1 VPIEMHP
8 QSTPR
13 ISIAAYT
20 INNQNDRLKMD
31 YLFQVVP
38 IRALGEKSLNQQFRQ
53 AMTSQAKASDD
64 AELAA
69 LANLGSSWRSS
80 HVPD

>member
-1 VPIEMHP
+1 M
-8 QSTPR
+8 
-13 ISIAAYT
+13 
-20 INNQNDRLKMD
+20 N

>member
-1 VPIEMHP
+1 M
-8 QSTPR
+8 
-13 ISIAAYT
+13 
-20 INNQNDRLKMD
+20 N

-53 AMTSQAKASDD
+53 AMTSQAASDD